1 MREDLNQQAD
11 FLPVSFS
18 IGQQKRRLSTK
29 KDERTFNG
37 AMTSAQAAILLSLK
51 KPIFQQLS

>member
-1 MREDLNQQAD
+1 MRVDLNQQAD

-18 IGQQKRRLSTK
+18 IVQQKKQLSTK
-29 KDERTFNG
+29 KMNVLSWSNDFCPSDNF
-37 AMTSAQAAILLSLK
+37 LSLK